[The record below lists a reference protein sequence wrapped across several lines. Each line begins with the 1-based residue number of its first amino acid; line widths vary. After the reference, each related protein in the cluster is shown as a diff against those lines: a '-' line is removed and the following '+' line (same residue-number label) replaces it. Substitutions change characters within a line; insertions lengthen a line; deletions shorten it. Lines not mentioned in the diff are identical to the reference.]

1 MRAPLTRITTTNEV
15 PSRKPIVLE
24 SESPKPVVNLVYS
37 RKPRKNKNTES
48 FSKTEDNSVIFSII
62 EVAFRNT
69 HASFAIL
76 KPVEPDPTIFYSMCP
91 GIRLGPTEKHLNA
104 MRINAVSV
112 KIHSVAHLVVN
123 NLLGDNLVSWSS
135 KRQKSATISSTE
147 AEYIALSDIFTKA
160 LAEKGMEF
168 SNQQAGRIRSLW
180 MMLWLPPGTD
190 FKNGRCI
197 RSIKLRSVTSKD
209 ATLQRH
215 NEKFEEPP
223 LEKEILAFLSQF
235 GHTGKIPSQP
245 KASKKKANSDA
256 TTKQKP
262 PTVPKE
268 KKGKKTGKGKQK
280 AKELETI
287 SEAIL
292 TPEMK
297 NWCFTRGTV
306 ALIMNSDDDD
316 LLEVNDNEV
325 EGVDV
330 EGEKSDEDATYVEDQ
345 GNEADRDTNANLEGR
360 DDVMADVVLVP
371 RFKQPM
377 KLKTLMYPIS
387 VNPDGH
393 NKSSLYHL
401 LRSQHLNPRSRY
413 RVERYLDIMLKLPL

>member
-1 MRAPLTRITTTNEV
+1 MEIT
-15 PSRKPIVLE
+15 IA
-24 SESPKPVVNLVYS
+24 
-37 RKPRKNKNTES
+37 
-48 FSKTEDNSVIFSII
+48 D
-62 EVAFRNT
+62 
-69 HASFAIL
+69 
-76 KPVEPDPTIFYSMCP
+76 
-91 GIRLGPTEKHLNA
+91 
-104 MRINAVSV
+104 
-112 KIHSVAHLVVN
+112 
-123 NLLGDNLVSWSS
+123 
-135 KRQKSATISSTE
+135 Q
-147 AEYIALSDIFTKA
+147 IALDDALVAPANRLKIGKCNLRLSSD
-160 LAEKGMEF
+160 
-168 SNQQAGRIRSLW
+168 
-180 MMLWLPPGTD
+180 
-190 FKNGRCI
+190 
-197 RSIKLRSVTSKD
+197 VTSKE
-209 ATLQRH
+209 ATLQVVYDVLKLTPFYKAFQVTADVPEIYMQEFWVG
-215 NEKFEEPP
+215 NKKFEAHFSASLVTLVEIRKITDVKIENKKYEEGQSMYYPP
-223 LEKEILAFLSQF
+223 R
-235 GHTGKIPSQP
+235 KIPSQP

-345 GNEADRDTNANLEGR
+345 GNKADRDTNANLEGR